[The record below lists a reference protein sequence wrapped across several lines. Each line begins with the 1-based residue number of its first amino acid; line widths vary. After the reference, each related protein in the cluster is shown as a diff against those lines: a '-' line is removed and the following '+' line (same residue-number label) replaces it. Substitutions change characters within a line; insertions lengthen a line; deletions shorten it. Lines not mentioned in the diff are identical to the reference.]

1 MAVNNS
7 AGIFDWGPTGRSVEV
22 DASGQLITTNEP
34 VGGLY
39 PLGYGKTGRALC
51 VDGSGRL
58 CITGVT
64 TTSSGGSGSGA
75 VDSAVA
81 TALSGRIYTGQDYEL
96 VEDLGELVYSVE
108 DMNDRIFVGARANG
122 NLYEMSASGWN
133 KIAVVPDATRVNAL
147 KAWRGKLYVGA
158 LHDAEIYRLDG
169 HNLTYITKASGAAG
183 KINNFGEYDDKLIYV
198 VEANYGT
205 DANNRIYPVFYYD
218 GSTSGIL
225 TKTRTNVPSW
235 GWQFAPIALDHELYV
250 YAPNEQYLHRF
261 DGINYDFYG
270 DSDLAGVIWSRVFK
284 GRLYG
289 FGTNGV
295 ITFDKSTKDNRVEF
309 YSGNAMTAQ
318 TNSAIVYR
326 GRMYACDSAGD
337 IYQTDGTGEWT
348 YDGTIGKSVAG
359 LAIAS
364 GSLYVVALNGEVYKR
379 TAALVESLDND
390 LDACSHQSRS
400 KFAYDFYNASG
411 VLGSKTLQNAY
422 DNGDGVIEVAS
433 GSSKPMKVRTDYNE
447 NLFQLT
453 KNGEGG
459 GNVFD
464 LTNKGVGDCMQ
475 LGQFGNGTALDIN
488 KTGTGAGT
496 LIDLDNDGTGISLY
510 INQDGNGH
518 PIYIDSES
526 TNKQAITVY
535 TKQTSNPVMQFI
547 LEADSASSSEGIRI
561 QNNQNYTGPCIR
573 LENVGTGNDIQGYQW
588 SITPSG
594 RGRFRQINTPIDII
608 SSGTFLV
615 DWNIGQIKHITLGEG
630 ANNLTFSNPRDGAK
644 YTLILHQDDIGS
656 RTVNWPD
663 SIKWRGGS
671 APTLTATA
679 SGIDIVSMIYSD
691 SYSSYYA
698 DASLDFS

>member
-64 TTSSGGSGSGA
+64 TTSSGGSGSGV

-96 VEDLGELVYSVE
+96 ITDLGENVYSVE
-108 DMNDRIFVGARANG
+108 NMNDRIFVGARGNG
-122 NLYEMSASGWN
+122 NLYEMSTSGWN
-133 KIAVVPDATRVNAL
+133 RIAVVPDATRVNAL
-147 KAWRGKLYVGA
+147 KAWRGNLYVGA

-169 HNLTYITKASGAAG
+169 HNLTYITKASGVAG
-183 KINNFGEYDDKLIYV
+183 RINNFGEYDDKLIYV

-250 YAPNEQYLHRF
+250 YAANEQYLHRF
-261 DGINYDFYG
+261 DGINYDFYS

-411 VLGSKTLQNAY
+411 VFQKHIMNDIPSGTLSL
-422 DNGDGVIEVAS
+422 DWG
-433 GSSKPMKVRTDYNE
+433 
-447 NLFQLT
+447 
-453 KNGEGG
+453 
-459 GNVFD
+459 
-464 LTNKGVGDCMQ
+464 
-475 LGQFGNGTALDIN
+475 LGQ
-488 KTGTGAGT
+488 
-496 LIDLDNDGTGISLY
+496 
-510 INQDGNGH
+510 
-518 PIYIDSES
+518 
-526 TNKQAITVY
+526 
-535 TKQTSNPVMQFI
+535 TKE
-547 LEADSASSSEGIRI
+547 L
-561 QNNQNYTGPCIR
+561 
-573 LENVGTGNDIQGYQW
+573 L
-588 SITPSG
+588 
-594 RGRFRQINTPIDII
+594 
-608 SSGTFLV
+608 
-615 DWNIGQIKHITLGEG
+615 LGEG
-630 ANNLTFSNPRDGAK
+630 PNNITLSNPLDGGK